1 MDKERKYNMATFTQ
15 EVKPDS
21 NMMIVDCMN
30 VAFRW
35 KHSGASKFVEEY
47 VATVMSLAKS
57 YNAGTI
63 IAAADWGGSSYR
75 KTLFPAYKANRKE
88 LVEKQT
94 AEEKEA
100 SRKFFDEYER
110 VLEALDKHPR
120 IQLFRYQG
128 VEADDIAAYLVSRLH
143 DYGFDQAWLISSDR
157 DWDLLVGPHVSR
169 FSTVTRKEVTL
180 DTWDYPV
187 TPENYLSYKVL
198 IGDTSDNIPGIP
210 GVGPKRAAS
219 LIEEYGSALDIYD
232 ACPLSGKQK
241 FIQAV
246 NDNKEIIPRNYELM
260 DLISFCQEAV
270 GHNNINDIGRRL
282 VYGSKNNR

>member
-15 EVKPDS
+15 EVRPDS

-47 VATVMSLAKS
+47 LATVMSLAKS

-63 IAAADWGGSSYR
+63 IASADWGGSSYR
-75 KTLFPAYKANRKE
+75 KTLFPEYKANRKE

-157 DWDLLVGPHVSR
+157 DWDLLVGPNVSR

-187 TPENYLSYKVL
+187 TPEQYIYYKVL
-198 IGDTSDNIPGIP
+198 MGDSGDNIPGIP
-210 GVGPKRAAS
+210 GVGPKRAAA
-219 LIEEYGSALDIYD
+219 LIEQYGSAMDIYD
-232 ACPLSGKQK
+232 ACPLPGKQK

-246 NDNKEIIPRNYELM
+246 NDNRDQIPLNYELM
-260 DLISFCQEAV
+260 DLISFSQEAI
-270 GHNNINDIGRRL
+270 GYNNVQDIGRRL
-282 VYGSKNNR
+282 VFGAK

>member
-35 KHSGASKFVEEY
+35 KHSGATKFVEEY
-47 VATVMSLAKS
+47 IATVMSLAKS

-75 KTLFPAYKANRKE
+75 KTLFPEYKANRKE

-94 AEEKEA
+94 SEEKEA

-187 TPENYLSYKVL
+187 TPEQYISYKVL
-198 IGDTSDNIPGIP
+198 MGDSGDNIPGIP
-210 GVGPKRAAS
+210 GVGPKRAAA
-219 LIEEYGSALDIYD
+219 LIEQYGSAMDIYD
-232 ACPLSGKQK
+232 ACPLPGKQK

-246 NDNKEIIPRNYELM
+246 NDNRDQIPLNYELM
-260 DLISFCQEAV
+260 DLISFSQEAI
-270 GHNNINDIGRRL
+270 GHNNVQDIGRRL
-282 VYGSKNNR
+282 VFGAK

>member
-1 MDKERKYNMATFTQ
+1 MATFTQ

-35 KHSGASKFVEEY
+35 KHSGASKFVDEY
-47 VATVMSLAKS
+47 IATVMSLAKS

-75 KTLFPAYKANRKE
+75 KTLFPEYKANRKE

-94 AEEKEA
+94 SEEKEA

>member
-1 MDKERKYNMATFTQ
+1 
-15 EVKPDS
+15 
-21 NMMIVDCMN
+21 MIVDAMN

-35 KHSGASKFVEEY
+35 KHSGATKFVDDY

-63 IAAADWGGSSYR
+63 IVAADWGGSSYR
-75 KTLFPAYKANRKE
+75 KGLYAEYKANRKE

-169 FSTVTRKEVTL
+169 FSTVTRKEITL

-187 TPENYLSYKVL
+187 TPEQYISYKVL
-198 IGDTSDNIPGIP
+198 TGDTGDNIPGIP
-210 GVGPKRAAS
+210 GVGPKRAAA
-219 LIEEYGSALDIYD
+219 LIEEYGSAMDIYD
-232 ACPLSGKQK
+232 ACPLPGKQK

-246 NDNKEIIPRNYELM
+246 NENRDQILINYELM
-260 DLISFCQEAV
+260 DLISFCQEAI
-270 GHNNINDIGRRL
+270 GHNNVNDIGRRL
-282 VYGSKNNR
+282 VFGAK

>member
-1 MDKERKYNMATFTQ
+1 MATFTSTN
-15 EVKPDS
+15 KDN
-21 NMMIVDCMN
+21 NMMIVDAMN

-35 KHSGASKFVEEY
+35 KHSGATKFVDDY

-63 IAAADWGGSSYR
+63 IVAADWGGSSYR
-75 KTLFPAYKANRKE
+75 KTIYPEYKANRKE

-100 SRKFFDEYER
+100 ARKFFDEYER
-110 VLEALDKHPR
+110 VLEAIDNHPR

-157 DWDLLVGPHVSR
+157 DWDLLIGPYVSR
-169 FSTVTRKEVTL
+169 FSTVTRKEITL

-187 TPENYLSYKVL
+187 TPEQYISYKVL
-198 IGDTSDNIPGIP
+198 TGDSGDNIPGIP
-210 GVGPKRAAS
+210 GVGPKRAAA
-219 LIEEYGSALDIYD
+219 LIEEYGSAMDIYD
-232 ACPLSGKQK
+232 ACPLPGKQK

-246 NDNKEIIPRNYELM
+246 NENRDQILINYELM
-260 DLISFCQEAV
+260 DLITFCQEAI
-270 GHNNINDIGRRL
+270 GHNNVNDIGRRL
-282 VYGSKNNR
+282 VFGAK

>member
-1 MDKERKYNMATFTQ
+1 MATFTSTN
-15 EVKPDS
+15 KDN
-21 NMMIVDCMN
+21 NMMIVDAMN

-35 KHSGASKFVEEY
+35 KHSGATKFVDDY

-57 YNAGTI
+57 YNAGTVI
-63 IAAADWGGSSYR
+63 VAADWGGSSYR
-75 KTLFPAYKANRKE
+75 KTLYPEYKANRKE

-110 VLEALDKHPR
+110 VLEAIDNHPR

-157 DWDLLVGPHVSR
+157 DWDLLVGPYVSR
-169 FSTVTRKEVTL
+169 FSTVTRKEITL

-187 TPENYLSYKVL
+187 TPEQYISYKVL
-198 IGDTSDNIPGIP
+198 TGDSGDNIPGIP
-210 GVGPKRAAS
+210 GVGPKRAAA
-219 LIEEYGSALDIYD
+219 LIEEYGSAMDIYD
-232 ACPLSGKQK
+232 ACPLPGKQK

-246 NDNKEIIPRNYELM
+246 NENRDQILINYELM
-260 DLISFCQEAV
+260 DLRSFCQEAI
-270 GHNNINDIGRRL
+270 GHNNVNDIGRRL
-282 VYGSKNNR
+282 VFGAK

>member
-1 MDKERKYNMATFTQ
+1 VDKERKYNMATFTSTN
-15 EVKPDS
+15 KDN

-35 KHSGASKFVEEY
+35 KHSGATKFVDDY

-75 KTLFPAYKANRKE
+75 KTLFPEYKANRKE

-110 VLEALDKHPR
+110 VLEALDNHPR

-169 FSTVTRKEVTL
+169 FSTVTRKEITL

-187 TPENYLSYKVL
+187 TPEQYISYKVL
-198 IGDTSDNIPGIP
+198 VGDTGDNVPGIP
-210 GVGPKRAAS
+210 GVGPKRAAA
-219 LIEEYGSALDIYD
+219 LIEEYGSAMDIYD
-232 ACPLSGKQK
+232 ACPLPGKQK

-246 NDNKEIIPRNYELM
+246 NENRDQILINYELM
-260 DLISFCQEAV
+260 DLRSFCQEAI
-270 GHNNINDIGRRL
+270 GHNNVNDIGRRL
-282 VYGSKNNR
+282 VFGAK

>member
-1 MDKERKYNMATFTQ
+1 MATFTQ

>member
-1 MDKERKYNMATFTQ
+1 MDKERKYYMATFTSTS
-15 EVKPDS
+15 KD
-21 NMMIVDCMN
+21 NNLMIVDAMN

-35 KHSGASKFVEEY
+35 KHSGATKFVDDY

-63 IAAADWGGSSYR
+63 IVAADWGGSSYR
-75 KTLFPAYKANRKE
+75 KGLYPEYKANRKE

-169 FSTVTRKEVTL
+169 FSTVTRKEITL

-187 TPENYLSYKVL
+187 TPEQYISYKVL
-198 IGDTSDNIPGIP
+198 TGDTGDNIPGIP
-210 GVGPKRAAS
+210 GVGPKRAAA
-219 LIEEYGSALDIYD
+219 LIEEYGSAMDIYD
-232 ACPLSGKQK
+232 ACPLPGKQK

-246 NDNKEIIPRNYELM
+246 NENRDQILINYELM
-260 DLISFCQEAV
+260 DLISFCQEAI
-270 GHNNINDIGRRL
+270 GHNNVNDIGRRL
-282 VYGSKNNR
+282 VFGAK